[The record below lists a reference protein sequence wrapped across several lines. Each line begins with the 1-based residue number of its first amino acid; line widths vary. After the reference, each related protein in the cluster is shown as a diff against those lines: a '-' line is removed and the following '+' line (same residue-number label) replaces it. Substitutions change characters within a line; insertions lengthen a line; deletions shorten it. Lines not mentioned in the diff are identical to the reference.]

1 MSNNIQYNF
10 INCDDTPK
18 THRAVMCNRFLILKP
33 PRELFRRSVAIAHR
47 VTTNRCTTAQRV
59 KNIQPIGV
67 LPASSA
73 MSPATYTETTP
84 RMSSV
89 IDLTSPAA
97 SALLVEVSTQISAQ
111 GDASG
116 RWLRACCPLWDV
128 TEPRDSLTVDKKEKD
143 KKQSKQRITV
153 SVAINADGS
162 DRLLLHFI
170 GKSKVPTPLR
180 NRDVLAEIGAMY
192 TNTAKA
198 WINKLKH
205 CDWFLEQNE

>member
-1 MSNNIQYNF
+1 M
-10 INCDDTPK
+10 
-18 THRAVMCNRFLILKP
+18 
-33 PRELFRRSVAIAHR
+33 
-47 VTTNRCTTAQRV
+47 
-59 KNIQPIGV
+59 
-67 LPASSA
+67 
-73 MSPATYTETTP
+73 
-84 RMSSV
+84 
-89 IDLTSPAA
+89 
-97 SALLVEVSTQISAQ
+97 
-111 GDASG
+111 
-116 RWLRACCPLWDV
+116 
-128 TEPRDSLTVDKKEKD
+128 
-143 KKQSKQRITV
+143 